1 MTSGEQL
8 QPVAVGLRLRQL
20 RHARG
25 KTLEV
30 VAGLV
35 GISAGYL
42 SVLETGKRTLDRL
55 LLILDLAEVL
65 QTSPSEL
72 ISLSAIGTG
81 HQLPRLCTPSWV
93 LAWMRSPGHNESPES
108 FCAS

>member
-1 MTSGEQL
+1 MISSEQI
-8 QPVAVGLRLRQL
+8 QPISIGLKLRQL

-55 LLILDLAEVL
+55 SLILDLAEVL
-65 QTSPSEL
+65 QASPSEL

-81 HQLPRLCTPSWV
+81 HQPPQLYTPSWV
-93 LAWMRSPGHNESPES
+93 SA
-108 FCAS
+108 